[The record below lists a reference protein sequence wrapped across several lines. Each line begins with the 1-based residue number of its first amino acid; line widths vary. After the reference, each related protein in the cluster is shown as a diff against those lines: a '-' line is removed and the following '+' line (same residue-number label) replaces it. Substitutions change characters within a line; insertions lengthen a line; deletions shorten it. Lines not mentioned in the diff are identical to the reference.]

1 MSLRR
6 LPAYRREEGNC
17 LIIHSVNL
25 ETVCGYTSRLPEHQ
39 VPEFAFAGRSNVG
52 KSTLINALM
61 NRKSYARVSGKPGK
75 TQTINYYNINN
86 GFYLVDLPG
95 YGFARA
101 GAAIKEQWGTMIE
114 NYLHGSAAIRAVF
127 LLIDIRHDPSDNDI
141 MMFDWIVHSGF
152 TPVIIATKADKLNRS
167 QIPGAVRNIR
177 EALSGRSQYGR
188 EVSLD
193 IIPFSGMTK
202 AGRDEIY
209 AVMDELMAE

>member
-1 MSLRR
+1 MPLRR
-6 LPAYRREEGNC
+6 LYAYRREEENR

-39 VPEFAFAGRSNVG
+39 VPEFAFAG
-52 KSTLINALM
+52 
-61 NRKSYARVSGKPGK
+61 SYARVSGKPGK

>member
-1 MSLRR
+1 M
-6 LPAYRREEGNC
+6 
-17 LIIHSVNL
+17 
-25 ETVCGYTSRLPEHQ
+25 
-39 VPEFAFAGRSNVG
+39 
-52 KSTLINALM
+52 STLNCIWSICLDTAMLLL
-61 NRKSYARVSGKPGK
+61 RKRKK
-75 TQTINYYNINN
+75 I
-86 GFYLVDLPG
+86 
-95 YGFARA
+95 ARA

-209 AVMDELMAE
+209 AVMEELMAE